1 MNNQKFYICS
11 DCNHVGECKKT
22 LRGTKKT
29 EVFWWVLFTPIA
41 IFYSLYRRFGS
52 KKVCYECGSK
62 KIILTKSKYIANL
75 MVNQQ
80 KM

>member
-1 MNNQKFYICS
+1 MNNPKIYICS
-11 DCNHVGECKKT
+11 DCEHVGECKKT

-29 EVFWWVLFTPIA
+29 EIFWWIAFTPFA

-52 KKVCYECGSK
+52 KKICYECGSE